1 MAFGSPPHWRKT
13 SSSTT
18 ATSGLATFWGHSLR
32 SAQVM
37 ASRYAPWCE
46 VRDEITIL
54 VPDMNSSLTNTG
66 YFVES
71 KATGHRFFTDD
82 IVIPEVQQPA
92 VEDQVIYLHEHPEA
106 MPLRRHRTKART
118 PAISMFDIE
127 EGQVITQRL
136 PDMFEPEPNYVDSR
150 DSWSLEMGQ
159 PSSSSSPRM
168 PEDLEADFWFGGG
181 DVEVAQAQEQSSS
194 SRAPTLRRLHCNV
207 TDYIRED
214 DEFGRCNLP
223 GPNAMDGNVPGH
235 EDHQQQGGLG
245 AVAGLGS
252 FNQS

>member
-1 MAFGSPPHWRKT
+1 
-13 SSSTT
+13 
-18 ATSGLATFWGHSLR
+18 
-32 SAQVM
+32 
-37 ASRYAPWCE
+37 
-46 VRDEITIL
+46 
-54 VPDMNSSLTNTG
+54 MNSSLTNTG

-71 KATGHRFFTDD
+71 KATGHRVFTND
-82 IVIPEVQQPA
+82 IVIPEIQQPA
-92 VEDQVIYLHEHPEA
+92 VEDQVIYLPEHPEA

-136 PDMFEPEPNYVDSR
+136 PDMFEPEPNYVDSS
-150 DSWSLEMGQ
+150 DSWSLEGAIIVLKFTKDARR
-159 PSSSSSPRM
+159 S
-168 PEDLEADFWFGGG
+168 GGG
-181 DVEVAQAQEQSSS
+181 FLVRWRRCGGCPIPGAVAQAQEQSSS

-214 DEFGRCNLP
+214 EFGRCNLP
-223 GPNAMDGNVPGH
+223 GPNAMDANVPGH

-245 AVAGLGS
+245 AVAGLES